1 MPEPS
6 QTSSEPSA
14 YATEDS
20 WSIEDL
26 IDFEYAARL
35 EARQDE
41 AEIQQRDK
49 GVRERLKARPTSLK
63 RNRVLL
69 KHWLQ
74 KIREDSFPK
83 NTKAGSFF
91 TSSFSFVSKAC
102 AFVSVGLGAVLAAS
116 LLRYDGIQA
125 VNVSAYIGLFIILQL
140 ALALL
145 STLLVLLPSK
155 SGNRLNRFL
164 GISSLLTIALR
175 LFSYLSKAIESKL
188 KGKHRNA
195 LEELEGSLESLAR
208 QHARLMRWLAFSAIQ
223 RWALAF
229 NCGVLV
235 ATLAIIAFSDRAFG
249 WQTTLDLA
257 PEFVY
262 QAIRASSFP
271 WSWAFGEG
279 TGFPSLADIEGSRI
293 VLKDGMRAL
302 RSDALVSWWSYLCL
316 GVISYGLIPRLAF
329 AIFGQRQSRLVL
341 RSHSFDDATASAIA
355 NRIRGLNIGF
365 ESDCEAK
372 REISHDANSQG
383 EIESPRSVK
392 GRTLCLAVGDF
403 KVDSIQSRIASNLHV
418 PLENVEMHRFDS
430 LSDLHRSDS
439 IEQMLDDFRNIVL
452 LHPAWL
458 PPIEETKETIS
469 LLRSHSNA
477 DTLITLLLAGMPAAD
492 EYEIPTP
499 ESLNAWRS
507 FVRKQG
513 DPYLAMQELAP

>member
-1 MPEPS
+1 MLEPS
-6 QTSSEPSA
+6 QNSSKSNTFASEN
-14 YATEDS
+14 S

-35 EARQDE
+35 EAQQGE
-41 AEIQQRDK
+41 AAIRQRDEEI
-49 GVRERLKARPTSLK
+49 RERLKPRPTSLQ

-74 KIREDSFPK
+74 TIRQGSFPRA
-83 NTKAGSFF
+83 TKAGSFF
-91 TSSFSFVSKAC
+91 TTSFSFASKAC
-102 AFVSVGLGAVLAAS
+102 AFVSVGLGAILAAA

-125 VNVSAYIGLFIILQL
+125 VNVSAYIGLFIILQF
-140 ALALL
+140 ALALF
-145 STLLVLLPSK
+145 STLLVALASK
-155 SGNRLNRFL
+155 SSNRLNRFL
-164 GISSLLTIALR
+164 GVSSLLKIALR
-175 LFSYLSKAIESKL
+175 LFSYLTKAIESKL
-188 KGKHRNA
+188 KGTHRNA

-223 RWALAF
+223 RWAFAF
-229 NCGVLV
+229 NCGVIV

-262 QAIRASSFP
+262 QAIRASSIP

-302 RSDALVSWWSYLCL
+302 SSDALVSWWSYLCL

-341 RSHSFDDATASAIA
+341 RSHSFDDATATAIA

-372 REISHDANSQG
+372 QDRSRDANSQG
-383 EIESPRSVK
+383 EIESPGSVK

-403 KVDSIQSRIASNLHV
+403 QLDSIQSQIASSLQISV
-418 PLENVEMHRFDS
+418 KNVEMHRFES

-439 IEQMLDDFRNIVL
+439 IEQMLDDFRNIAL

-469 LLRSHSNA
+469 LLRSHSSA